1 MLIHKLQWRIGRW
14 PIPSNDQHVCAGTSV
29 SVVLGSSVIGCRAQ
43 CCFASAGG
51 ENVYCSEVEAVVSA
65 HPQVLQAAAF
75 GMPNSIMGEMVHS
88 AVVLRHPSISV
99 TPQDIITW
107 CQSQLA
113 PYKCPTTVHI
123 VTEVPTTGSGKV
135 LKNVLRATF
144 SQRGASAAGHD
155 TSTASLASA
164 NIVLADQ
171 AEAASPTSSSA
182 EADCAVLLLEAA
194 LAQTNGIPVIDCAA
208 EDCCLESSLCHI
220 LVADD
225 LSQAAM
231 AKVRILACMPEC

>member
-1 MLIHKLQWRIGRW
+1 M
-14 PIPSNDQHVCAGTSV
+14 
-29 SVVLGSSVIGCRAQ
+29 
-43 CCFASAGG
+43 
-51 ENVYCSEVEAVVSA
+51 YCSEVEAVLSA

-88 AVVLRHPSISV
+88 AVVLRHPTVSV

-123 VTEVPTTGSGKV
+123 VAELPTTGSGKV

-144 SQRGASAAGHD
+144 SQRGASAAAATATAGCD
-155 TSTASLASA
+155 VTTASLASV
-164 NIVLADQ
+164 NVVLADQ
-171 AEAASPTSSSA
+171 AEAASCTGSGA
-182 EADCAVLLLEAA
+182 EADCAVLLLDAV

-208 EDCCLESSLCHI
+208 EECCLDASLCHI

-231 AKVRILACMPEC
+231 MKVSNFACMPEC

>member
-1 MLIHKLQWRIGRW
+1 M
-14 PIPSNDQHVCAGTSV
+14 
-29 SVVLGSSVIGCRAQ
+29 
-43 CCFASAGG
+43 
-51 ENVYCSEVEAVVSA
+51 YCSEVEAVLSA

-88 AVVLRHPSISV
+88 AVVLRHPTVPV

-113 PYKCPTTVHI
+113 PYKCPTTMHI
-123 VTEVPTTGSGKV
+123 VAELPTTGSGKV

-144 SQRGASAAGHD
+144 SQRGASAAAATATAGCD
-155 TSTASLASA
+155 VTASLASV

-171 AEAASPTSSSA
+171 AQAAHSTGSRA
-182 EADCAVLLLEAA
+182 EAVSANKLLDAV
-194 LAQTNGIPVIDCAA
+194 LAQTNGIPVLDCAA
-208 EDCCLESSLCHI
+208 EDCCLDASLCHI

-231 AKVRILACMPEC
+231 AKVHGVACMPEC